1 MPFRVETGAQC
12 QSYLFW
18 IFGDVWLIEV
28 MYIWS
33 CAGIYIYIYIY
44 VMCVHVYCIQ
54 VNYFKTVVPFR
65 RSANRTFHCY
75 SELSV
80 GY

>member
-28 MYIWS
+28 MYIWR
-33 CAGIYIYIYIY
+33 CVIYIYIYIL
-44 VMCVHVYCIQ
+44 CVLY
-54 VNYFKTVVPFR
+54 TG
-65 RSANRTFHCY
+65 
-75 SELSV
+75 ELF
-80 GY
+80 

>member
-1 MPFRVETGAQC
+1 MPFRVETGH
-12 QSYLFW
+12 SVNHMYFGYLEMFGLLRLC
-18 IFGDVWLIEV
+18 IFGDVWV
-28 MYIWS
+28 
-33 CAGIYIYIYIY
+33 YIY